1 MPDSSNSLSIK
12 TWPQDD
18 RPREK
23 LRNKGRRVLSNAE
36 LLAIIIGSGNKGESA
51 VELSKRILSSVG
63 NNLNA
68 LGKLHLED
76 LMKFKGIGDAKAISI
91 AATLEIGRRRRGE
104 ELPKSTQITSSQTV
118 FVLLH
123 PLIGELP
130 HEEFWIIYLNN
141 SNKIISKEQLSKG
154 GITGTIVD
162 SRIIM
167 KNAVRHGATA
177 LILAHNH
184 PSGTLRPSE
193 SDKSVTKKLKM
204 AGETLDIKILDHL
217 IITQQSYFSFADEGL
232 L

>member
-1 MPDSSNSLSIK
+1 MPDSSNSLNIK

-193 SDKSVTKKLKM
+193 SDKSVTKKLKI
-204 AGETLDIKILDHL
+204 AGETLDIKILDHI

>member
-1 MPDSSNSLSIK
+1 MHDSSSSLSIK
-12 TWPQDD
+12 AWPQDD
-18 RPREK
+18 QPREK

-36 LLAIIIGSGNKGESA
+36 LLAIIIGSGNRDESA
-51 VELSKRILSSVG
+51 VELSKRILSSVD

-91 AATLEIGRRRRGE
+91 AATLEIGRRRRAE
-104 ELPKSTQITSSQTV
+104 ELPKLNQIISSGTV
-118 FVLLH
+118 YNLLH
-123 PLIGELP
+123 PVIGELA
-130 HEEFWIIYLNN
+130 HEEFWVIYLNN
-141 SNKIISKEQLSKG
+141 SNRILSKDQLSKG

-167 KNAVRHGATA
+167 KNAIRLGATA

-193 SDKSVTKKLKM
+193 SDKSITKKLKI
-204 AGETLDIKILDHL
+204 AGEILDIKILDHL
-217 IITQQSYFSFADEGL
+217 IITQESFFSFADEGL

>member
-204 AGETLDIKILDHL
+204 AGETLDIKILDHI